1 MPDYLEN
8 LIRGLPGEALII
20 VAFSEAFIKEN
31 LASISSGFLPAYG
44 IIVLIA
50 VFITTFILKYF
61 AKGIVKYNG
70 FKANN
75 GTTISL
81 IFTLIVSFQAVSYSL
96 VVVGGYIITN
106 SDILLL
112 VTFLSVIIGL
122 VLSAI
127 ATIFPKS

>member
-1 MPDYLEN
+1 MTNYLEN

-20 VAFSEAFIKEN
+20 VAFGEAFIKQNVEN
-31 LASISSGFLPAYG
+31 ISINFLPAYG
-44 IIVLIA
+44 IIILIA
-50 VFITTFILKYF
+50 VFITTFVLKYF
-61 AKGIVKYNG
+61 VTGIAKFDG
-70 FKANN
+70 FKSNN
-75 GTTISL
+75 GSMIGL

-106 SDILLL
+106 TDISLL

-122 VLSAI
+122 ILSAV